1 MSETT
6 STSPYRTY
14 WITWG
19 LLLVITS
26 GMLAAEMMHM
36 PRWFL
41 IGFLLLFMAVKAVM
55 IAGTFMHLKHEH
67 RRLAVMVAAG
77 IVVTS
82 MILYT
87 FITYESRH
95 VLERTVR

>member
-6 STSPYRTY
+6 STSPYRIY

-19 LLLVITS
+19 ILLVITA

-41 IGFLLLFMAVKAVM
+41 VGFLLLFMAVKAVM
-55 IAGTFMHLKHEH
+55 IGGMFMHLKYEH
-67 RRLAVMVAAG
+67 RQLVVMVAAG

-82 MILYT
+82 LILYT
-87 FITYESRH
+87 FVSYESRH
-95 VLERTVR
+95 VLEHTVR